1 MVGQAVQVDHFAAL
15 NKHGMTIFLNN
26 IMKNKNINT
35 INYYFVAITDNV
47 YKIDKILLDVLDSS
61 CLCNFFGQILLTP
74 DSLNQVGRKHG

>member
-15 NKHGMTIFLNN
+15 NKHRMTIFLNN

-35 INYYFVAITDNV
+35 INYYFVVITDNV

-61 CLCNFFGQILLTP
+61 CLCNFFGHVLLTP
-74 DSLNQVGRKHG
+74 DSFNQVGRKHG